1 MSHPC
6 GSYDKNTLKILKK
19 LGIELGFRDLMTID
33 AEKGKNKVNNS
44 FVEIAR
50 ENHATI
56 YKKMNKLYTVH
67 LHLFLFHWGYGVKN
81 LMYCEMLF
89 YFFYTFD
96 IFFHLDIVNNL

>member
-33 AEKGKNKVNNS
+33 AEKGMNKVNNS

-56 YKKMNKLYTVH
+56 YKKMNL
-67 LHLFLFHWGYGVKN
+67 
-81 LMYCEMLF
+81 
-89 YFFYTFD
+89 
-96 IFFHLDIVNNL
+96 